1 MGRKKIE
8 IKPILDERNKQVTFL
23 KRKFGL
29 MKKAY
34 ELSVLCECEIGLI
47 IFNSQNKLVQY
58 ASSDMDKILMK
69 YTEYNEP
76 HESRRNEDFDNLL
89 KNNGHMDDDN
99 PPPDFGDSMDTKQ
112 YTSKAQFQTQ
122 PTLSSHNHPS
132 QGQQQQQHLMP
143 QQIQPQHHQVQ
154 NTGNQLNPRFINPP
168 QTHPQTINM
177 NAYNFASN
185 MNQVHQQM
193 QPMPVMG
200 IQQSHQMQSI
210 SQVSQQKF
218 YQPVP
223 QPQPQLQH
231 MQHQR
236 PHQQQQQQPS
246 QFQSNGETPPPQ
258 QQTSQVNQS
267 YYAAQSPQSSQAVQQ
282 PSPQPSPQPQPAE
295 PAPDSNENHQESQQ
309 ATGKGRPRLR
319 VQIPDQKPQH
329 TPSQF
334 SANSESQN
342 SPQVTNMNSTP
353 TNLTSPQ
360 TNLHSPQPT
369 SAHSPVSKRE
379 PQPITSGQI
388 LPAIRTQDASR
399 PASATM
405 SQFAQNLPSP
415 STFYPEFYN
424 QSNELPSP
432 LTVNATPTSGGTFL
446 WPLPPR
452 VLQPSPLSKRE
463 SDPGS
468 EGTGENGEHPEEVPG
483 TKKMKTESG

>member
-89 KNNGHMDDDN
+89 KNNGHMDEDN
-99 PPPDFGDSMDTKQ
+99 PPPDFGETAEPKQ
-112 YTSKAQFQTQ
+112 HASKTHFLA
-122 PTLSSHNHPS
+122 HPLP
-132 QGQQQQQHLMP
+132 QGQMNQPGPRFLGPP
-143 QQIQPQHHQVQ
+143 QTAPQNVNMTGYNFTPNLNQNPHMQPIPQAHQIQPPHPMQ
-154 NTGNQLNPRFINPP
+154 NI
-168 QTHPQTINM
+168 
-177 NAYNFASN
+177 
-185 MNQVHQQM
+185 
-193 QPMPVMG
+193 
-200 IQQSHQMQSI
+200 
-210 SQVSQQKF
+210 QQKF
-218 YQPVP
+218 YQPMAH
-223 QPQPQLQH
+223 QH
-231 MQHQR
+231 H
-236 PHQQQQQQPS
+236 HQQQQQQQP
-246 QFQSNGETPPPQ
+246 QTQPQ
-258 QQTSQVNQS
+258 QQLPVHEAPQPQQAISQP
-267 YYAAQSPQSSQAVQQ
+267 YYPIQPPQTTQAVQQ

-295 PAPDSNENHQESQQ
+295 PSPSSNAAQQ
-309 ATGKGRPRLR
+309 AAGKGRPRLR
-319 VQIPDQKPQH
+319 VQIPEKKPQH

-334 SANSESQN
+334 SANSDTQI
-342 SPQVTNMNSTP
+342 
-353 TNLTSPQ
+353 SPQ
-360 TNLHSPQPT
+360 TNLNSPQTNLNSPQTNLNSPQPL
-369 SAHSPVSKRE
+369 SAHSPVAKRDT
-379 PQPITSGQI
+379 QPITSGQI
-388 LPAIRTQDASR
+388 LPAIRTQDTSR

-452 VLQPSPLSKRE
+452 VLHPSPLSKRE
-463 SDPGS
+463 RT
-468 EGTGENGEHPEEVPG
+468 EGAEEGGEGPEEV
-483 TKKMKTESG
+483 TDAKKAKTGS